1 MKVWLKEYSLRILTL
16 HTADP
21 QGKQNILCPD
31 PRDWNAELVIS
42 CAIFVLMER
51 WHQSMYFEARVIR
64 VLDQAAITALQHWRF
79 QPGKMEAINIPIAFR
94 MNGSRAR
101 SRAIAPEGVL

>member
-1 MKVWLKEYSLRILTL
+1 MGVQGVRGLGMKVWLKEYSLRILTL

-31 PRDWNAELVIS
+31 PLIS

-51 WHQSMYFEARVIR
+51 WHRSMYFEARVIR
-64 VLDQAAITALQHWRF
+64 C
-79 QPGKMEAINIPIAFR
+79 
-94 MNGSRAR
+94 
-101 SRAIAPEGVL
+101 

>member
-1 MKVWLKEYSLRILTL
+1 MGVQGVRGLGMKVWLKEYSLRILTL

-64 VLDQAAITALQHWRF
+64 CWIRQRLQRCST
-79 QPGKMEAINIPIAFR
+79 GD
-94 MNGSRAR
+94 S
-101 SRAIAPEGVL
+101 SPEKWKLLMYR